1 MNLLTKKFL
10 RNKFREYY
18 RTSELKIP
26 NNLKSREW
34 GFILF
39 DELPNIVMRR
49 HKSYGSKRE
58 IEDYIRGIV
67 PAHAFYSAA
76 YYKHPSAPTMN
87 EKHWLGA
94 DLIFDLDADH
104 ISGSD
109 LKSYSE
115 MLRIVKKET
124 LKLIDFLIK
133 DFGFSEDVINI
144 VFSGSRGYHIHVQD
158 PKILKL
164 KSPERREIVDYISG
178 IGLDYNEFVLKK
190 NWMIT
195 RSIYPKSYPKRI
207 DFEINEMP
215 TFGKRVA
222 NGIIE
227 FFWNLKEIPEKDAI
241 KKLMEIIGG
250 KVNKAES
257 ILKGLDKYKTKEE
270 LQEILSET
278 GLDLSKEMYSVRKHI
293 AEQVGVKFITGKTDE
308 PVTTDIKR
316 LIRMP

>member
-1 MNLLTKKFL
+1 
-10 RNKFREYY
+10 
-18 RTSELKIP
+18 
-26 NNLKSREW
+26 
-34 GFILF
+34 
-39 DELPNIVMRR
+39 
-49 HKSYGSKRE
+49 
-58 IEDYIRGIV
+58 
-67 PAHAFYSAA
+67 
-76 YYKHPSAPTMN
+76 
-87 EKHWLGA
+87 
-94 DLIFDLDADH
+94 
-104 ISGSD
+104 
-109 LKSYSE
+109 
-115 MLRIVKKET
+115 
-124 LKLIDFLIK
+124 
-133 DFGFSEDVINI
+133 
-144 VFSGSRGYHIHVQD
+144 
-158 PKILKL
+158 KL
-164 KSPERREIVDYISG
+164 KSSERREIVDYISG

-222 NGIIE
+222 NGIID

-316 LIRMP
+316 LIRMPTSLHGGSSLRVTPLSMDSIDDFDPLNDAVVWKKEEIKVNALKPYTFEMKDNTFKVENGINYLPEYAAMYLMCRGVAEYEY